1 MQGCCSS
8 GRTVKA
14 SQSPAEQGYGRGGRE
29 EEGEGNEYVCVVAVL
44 FMQKPFSRMTVM
56 GVILLT
62 MMTMMTISTN
72 PSKMTL
78 KHRVIID

>member
-1 MQGCCSS
+1 MSARSVQPS
-8 GRTVKA
+8 GATD
-14 SQSPAEQGYGRGGRE
+14 GGGRE
-29 EEGEGNEYVCVVAVL
+29 EEGEGNEYVCVVAV
-44 FMQKPFSRMTVM
+44 SRMTVM

-62 MMTMMTISTN
+62 MMTMRTISTN

>member
-1 MQGCCSS
+1 MAATSLRNARLWSDCLAVSS
-8 GRTVKA
+8 RAGLRT
-14 SQSPAEQGYGRGGRE
+14 GGGRE
-29 EEGEGNEYVCVVAVL
+29 EEGEGNEYVCVVAV
-44 FMQKPFSRMTVM
+44 SRMTVM

-62 MMTMMTISTN
+62 MMTVMRMSAN